1 MLEKIDHIGIAVS
14 SLDEAVKFYVTMG
27 IKPYHFEEVASQ
39 KVKVAFIK
47 VGESNIEL
55 LEPTSPESPIA
66 KFIEKKGEGIHHIC
80 YSVANITKA
89 LKKLKDEG
97 ARLLNEEPM
106 DGAHGKK
113 VAFVHPKSVNG
124 VLTELSMDGCC
135 GSCGCEG
142 GMH

>member
-1 MLEKIDHIGIAVS
+1 MLEKIDHIGVAVN
-14 SLDEAVKFYVTMG
+14 SLEEAVKFYTTMG
-27 IKPYHFEEVASQ
+27 IKPHHFEEVESQ

-66 KFIEKKGEGIHHIC
+66 KYIEKKGEGIHHIA
-80 YSVANITKA
+80 YAVANIDKA
-89 LKKLKDEG
+89 LKKLKEDG
-97 ARLLNEEPM
+97 AKLINEEPM

-124 VLTELSMDGCC
+124 VLTELCMDACC
-135 GSCGCEG
+135 DCE
-142 GMH
+142 H

>member
-1 MLEKIDHIGIAVS
+1 MLEKIDHIGVAVNN
-14 SLDEAVKFYVTMG
+14 LDEAVKFYTTMG

-66 KFIEKKGEGIHHIC
+66 KYIEKKGEGIHHIC
-80 YSVANITKA
+80 YAVEDVAKA
-89 LKKLKDEG
+89 LEMLKEDGAKLI
-97 ARLLNEEPM
+97 NETPM

-124 VLTELSMDGCC
+124 VLTELSMDG
-135 GSCGCEG
+135 GCGCS
-142 GMH
+142 H

>member
-1 MLEKIDHIGIAVS
+1 MLEKIDHIGIAVRN
-14 SLDEAVKFYVTMG
+14 LDEATKFYITMG
-27 IKPYHFEEVASQ
+27 IKPYHYEEVESQ
-39 KVKVAFIK
+39 KVKVAFVK

-66 KFIEKKGEGIHHIC
+66 KFLEKKGEGIHHVA
-80 YSVANITKA
+80 YSVANITTA
-89 LKKLKDEG
+89 LKKLKEDG
-97 ARLLNEEPM
+97 ATLINEEPM

-135 GSCGCEG
+135 GSCGCGTHE
-142 GMH
+142 H